1 LKILHIWD
9 QAGVACV
16 LSKYQRRQ
24 GHFVKILKRSGYDPF
39 AIFGFYNEPLIYT
52 DGKKFLQLAIKEA
65 KDYDIIHIH
74 SLFKII
80 PELRRQYNDKA
91 LILHYHGS
99 EIRGKDVDSVRLE
112 AEHRSDTILVSTS
125 DLLDYVNSDKAQYFP
140 TPIDTEH
147 FRNTPGFQAD
157 KSLMIISNRIDVSW
171 ILDYLDKNNFSLHID
186 RIVDRSSS
194 PVSYSHLPHL
204 LNEYSIY
211 IDIKK
216 YIDGLLLTS
225 LSKTA
230 LEALACGLKVLRHDL
245 KYIHGL
251 PKINEPEK
259 AAYRSLEVYNKI
271 IANKK

>member
-16 LSKYQRRQ
+16 LSKYQRRH

-39 AIFGFYNEPLIYT
+39 AIFKFYNEPLIDI

-65 KDYDIIHIH
+65 KDYDVIHIH

-80 PELRRQYNDKA
+80 PELRRQYNDKV
-91 LILHYHGS
+91 LVLHYHGS
-99 EIRGKDVDSVRLE
+99 EIRGKDIDSVRLE
-112 AEHRSDTILVSTS
+112 AEDRSDIILVSTS
-125 DLLDYVNSDKAQYFP
+125 DLLDYISNDKVQYLP
-140 TPIDTEH
+140 NPIDTEH
-147 FRNTPGFQAD
+147 FRNIFDFSVD
-157 KSLMIISNRIDVSW
+157 KSLMITSNRRDISW
-171 ILDYLDKNNFSLHID
+171 ILHYLHKNNFNAHID
-186 RIVDRSSS
+186 RIIDRSSS
-194 PVSYSHLPHL
+194 PVPYSHLPNL
-204 LNEYSIY
+204 LNQYSIY

-245 KYIHGL
+245 KYIYGL
-251 PKINEPEK
+251 PKNNEPEE
-259 AAYRSLEVYNKI
+259 AANRTLEVYNTISSKR
-271 IANKK
+271 